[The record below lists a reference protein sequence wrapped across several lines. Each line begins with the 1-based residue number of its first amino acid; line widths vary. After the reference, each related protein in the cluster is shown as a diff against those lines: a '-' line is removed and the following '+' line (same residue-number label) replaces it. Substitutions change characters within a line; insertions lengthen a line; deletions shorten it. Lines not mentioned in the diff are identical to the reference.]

1 MLAPGFEGQQ
11 SELGYARRVTSRA
24 RTIPVTLTFLT
35 CSGRLLLQRRPEG
48 SDRVAGLW
56 NGVGG
61 HVEAGEHAREGAL
74 REVREETGL
83 TPKNLALRAII
94 HETGLLGRS
103 HLMFVFTGEAPSQ
116 QDLPGSPAGEC
127 RWFERSALPLD
138 SLVPDLP
145 VLLPIVLDPES
156 EIAFGVQRFDG
167 GDRSLTL
174 RIG

>member
-1 MLAPGFEGQQ
+1 MLAPGFERQQ

-48 SDRVAGLW
+48 SDRFAGLW

-61 HVEAGEHAREGAL
+61 HVEPGEDAREGAL
-74 REVREETGL
+74 REIREETGL
-83 TPKNLALRAII
+83 TPKRLELRAVI

-103 HLMFVFTGEAPSQ
+103 HLMFVFTGEAPSSE
-116 QDLPGSPAGEC
+116 DLPEGPAGEC
-127 RWFERSALPLD
+127 RWFERGEVPLD

-145 VLLPIVLDPES
+145 VLLPAVLDPS
-156 EIAFGVQRFDG
+156 AAIAFGVQHFDG
-167 GDRSLTL
+167 GDRALTL
-174 RIG
+174 RID